1 MKEPL
6 RGIRFESV
14 EDINNAVFHGL
25 QELQKKGLNGGI
37 PNLPQ
42 IWQSVVDHK
51 REYFEGSKKYKLHNV
66 SSDRQK
72 VRWLCW
78 VKDLKSS
85 FLWKKVVN
93 IQTKKGQ

>member
-14 EDINNAVFHGL
+14 EDINDAVFHGL

-42 IWQSVVDHK
+42 RWQSYQLLTIK
-51 REYFEGSKKYKLHNV
+51 GNILKAASNMNCTMC
-66 SSDRQK
+66 RQK

-85 FLWKKVVN
+85 FLWRKVVN